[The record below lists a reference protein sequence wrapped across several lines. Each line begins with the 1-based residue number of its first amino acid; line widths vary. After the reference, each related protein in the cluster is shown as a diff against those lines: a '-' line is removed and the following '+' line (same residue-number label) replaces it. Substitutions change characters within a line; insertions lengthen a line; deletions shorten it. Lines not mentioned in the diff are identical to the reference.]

1 MNVVICDDHRLFS
14 DALATVL
21 AARAWTI
28 VSCAVDPAHAVA
40 AIAQTHVDACL
51 MDLSFPEGN
60 TGLEGIVSVHEA
72 SPHTKVVVLTASSDP
87 QLIMQAVK
95 SGADAIVFK
104 NDDIDHIVDIVE
116 RSEHG
121 SFIRPSIAPSR
132 VANPRISAEREA
144 RREADDLGRFLT
156 RREREVLEHMVR
168 GESGRYLA
176 RQMNISYSTA
186 RTHIQNI
193 LAKLGVHSRLEAV
206 AFAVE
211 HDLRRPEPDTGVQT
225 RHRGLDD
232 ERDGPAD
239 RVG

>member
-1 MNVVICDDHRLFS
+1 VNVVICDDHRLFT

-40 AIAQTHVDACL
+40 AIAQTRVDACL

-60 TGLEGIVSVHEA
+60 IGLEGIVSVHEA
-72 SPHTKVVVLTASSDP
+72 SPDTKVVVLTASSDP
-87 QLIMQAVK
+87 QLIIRAVQ

-104 NDDIDHIVDIVE
+104 DDELDHIVNVVE
-116 RSEHG
+116 RTQHDAVT
-121 SFIRPSIAPSR
+121 RPSVAPPR
-132 VANPRISAEREA
+132 VADPEPTPPSATATGREI
-144 RREADDLGRFLT
+144 DQLGRFLT
-156 RREREVLEHMVR
+156 KREHEVLEHIVR

-176 RQMNISYSTA
+176 DQMNISYSTA

-193 LAKLGVHSRLEAV
+193 LAKLGVHSRLEAL

-211 HDLRRPEPDTGVQT
+211 HDLCRPASNTGVQT
-225 RHRGLDD
+225 KLKELGI
-232 ERDGPAD
+232 
-239 RVG
+239 